1 MQQPQVWHEAA
12 AREEVQ
18 TCLQE
23 LQETASAQQAA
34 LQRVLDV
41 SERALGQQDATE
53 VAPGSQGTAATA
65 AAAERRLWWLSARLR
80 ALQHLERLGTS
91 LALHG
96 G

>member
-1 MQQPQVWHEAA
+1 ME
-12 AREEVQ
+12 
-18 TCLQE
+18 TCLSE
-23 LQETASAQQAA
+23 LQPSASAQQAA

-41 SERALGQQDATE
+41 SERALAQPDAAE
-53 VAPGSQGTAATA
+53 VAPGSPGSAA
-65 AAAERRLWWLSARLR
+65 AAAERRLWWLAARLR